1 MECEVCIDQLVI
13 TPVIIIIT
21 ITDHRKVH
29 PWIILAETIGEVWVA
44 QIQIPIKGFIK
55 WVELIK
61 VDWAVVQIIKANQVT
76 YTQVIIITLIILII
90 VIVLI
95 TIIII
100 IMVHLCHKVEITV
113 FIQAQIPAATITWIL
128 TIILSTVMLIE

>member
-1 MECEVCIDQLVI
+1 M
-13 TPVIIIIT
+13 
-21 ITDHRKVH
+21 
-29 PWIILAETIGEVWVA
+29 
-44 QIQIPIKGFIK
+44 
-55 WVELIK
+55 ELIK